1 VAAPSRPPL
10 RRDAQ
15 RNHEAILSAAREL
28 FAQSSDVPMY
38 EIARLAGVG
47 QATLYRHFPDHGAI
61 AAALFSEVLDRL
73 EELAGQHADDPD
85 AFFVV
90 LRGIAEAQARFHGL
104 GYFIRES
111 SAVSSELEPLKLRDA
126 KAAGTL
132 RPDVTLDDVLLVFA
146 MIEGVLSKASDHTR
160 KATSATRALALIL
173 DGLTMRSIG

>member
-1 VAAPSRPPL
+1 
-10 RRDAQ
+10 
-15 RNHEAILSAAREL
+15 
-28 FAQSSDVPMY
+28 MY

-47 QATLYRHFPDHGAI
+47 QATLYRHFADHGAI

-111 SAVSSELEPLKLRDA
+111 STVSSELEPLKQRLVELVKRPLRDA

-132 RPDVTLDDVLLVFA
+132 RPDVTLDDVLLVFS